1 MLTFPHFEP
10 HFPREQWTLPA
21 VLAHQVRERG
31 DKTFLS
37 WGHDGPSWTFAEVD
51 ALTNR
56 VANGLADLGVTK
68 GDFVGILLPNCPE
81 FIFSWFALTKLGAV
95 EVAISDAYKGAFL
108 AHPLNLSKAR
118 ILITSPELAERLVEI
133 EDD

>member
-51 ALTNR
+51 ADRKSTR
-56 VANGLADLGVTK
+56 
-68 GDFVGILLPNCPE
+68 
-81 FIFSWFALTKLGAV
+81 
-95 EVAISDAYKGAFL
+95 
-108 AHPLNLSKAR
+108 LNSSHQR
-118 ILITSPELAERLVEI
+118 
-133 EDD
+133 